1 MKASVQQQILVSGV
15 GGQGVLFVTRLLAEA
30 AMARGLA
37 AFTCETHGMAQRG
50 GTVVSHLKVGDFHSP
65 LIRAGQADG
74 LVALKSENVAQHGV
88 FLKPGGWVVA
98 NAGADVKFDVA
109 GTVYAFDADRLAQEN
124 DLVKSLNLVVLGF
137 ALSVAEKRMAK
148 PNRLFCT
155 LADIETVVARRF
167 KQKGTPSSGLLTAIK
182 TGYAALT
189 SPSAGC
195 EKRSFRS

>member
-1 MKASVQQQILVSGV
+1 MKASLQQQILVSGV

-37 AFTCETHGMAQRG
+37 VFTCETHGMAQRG

-74 LVALKSENVAQHGV
+74 LVALKSENVVQHRL

-98 NAGADVKFDVA
+98 NAGADVAFDVP
-109 GTVYAFDADRLAQEN
+109 GTVFAFDADRLAREN
-124 DLVKSLNLVVLGF
+124 DLVKSLNLIVLGF
-137 ALSVAEKRMAK
+137 ALAVAEKRMAK

-155 LADIETVVARRF
+155 LADIETAVARRL
-167 KQKGTPSSGLLTAIK
+167 KEKGKPSPGLLAAIR
-182 TGYAALT
+182 TGYEARPSLT
-189 SPSAGC
+189 AGR
-195 EKRSFRS
+195 EKGSFGP